1 MDTVAFVFSG
11 QGAQYPGMGK
21 ELYDCSPAAR
31 AIFDRADA
39 IRPGTAAQCFGGTP
53 TELSITINT
62 QPCMFCMDLA
72 AAFSLQEAGITPR
85 AAAGFSLG
93 EMAALTFAQTFD
105 FDTGFRFVCKRAAF
119 MQAAAEKKAGA
130 MVAVL
135 KLNQEEVRS
144 LCSKFENTYPVNYN
158 CSGQTVVALAKDLQE
173 DFCNA
178 AHALGGR
185 TVPLAVSGGFH
196 SPFMDE
202 ASKQLQN
209 ELQNTEVKTPI
220 IPVYTNVTAMP
231 YGNAADDI
239 KATIAAQV
247 NSPVYWQKTIE
258 NMISDGITTFIEVG
272 AGKTLRGLIK
282 KISPQVRVLNV
293 ENKMDLETVAKIQEE
308 LC

>member
-21 ELYDCSPAAR
+21 ELYASSPAAR
-31 AIFDRADA
+31 KVFDRADVL
-39 IRPGTAAQCFGGTP
+39 RPGTSTQCFSGTSE
-53 TELSITINT
+53 ELSVTLNT

-72 AAFSLQEAGITPR
+72 AAFSLREAGITPG

-93 EMAALTFAQTFD
+93 EIAALTFAEAFD

-119 MQAAAEKKAGA
+119 MQAAAEKNAGV

-135 KLNQEEVRS
+135 KLKQDEVCN
-144 LCSKFENTYPVNYN
+144 LCAQYEAAYPVNYN
-158 CSGQTVVALAKDLQE
+158 CGGQTVVALAKELQA
-173 DFCNA
+173 DFCKA
-178 AHALGGR
+178 VQAQGGR
-185 TVPLAVSGGFH
+185 AVPLAVSGGFH

-202 ASKQLQN
+202 ASKRLEI
-209 ELQNTEVKTPI
+209 ELKNIAVQTPNL
-220 IPVYTNVTAMP
+220 PVYANATAKP
-231 YGNAADDI
+231 YGAYIGEI

-247 NSPVYWQKTIE
+247 NSAVYWQKTIE
-258 NMISDGITTFIEVG
+258 NMIADGITTFIEVG
-272 AGKTLRGLIK
+272 AGKTLCGLIK

-293 ENKMDLETVAKIQEE
+293 ENQMDLEAVAKMQEE